1 MKRKRVIVNKS
12 SKVKRQRDPIP
23 WRYCVLTVLCGLLLV
38 SGFFVA
44 ARQHFSSVDYAMRN
58 ADLRTRI
65 AKLQDEKRKLVI
77 LRERA
82 SSPSKIAKLAK
93 DLGFSTMPRITV
105 ATTAVERIPVTG
117 NGNPTLSYASTQV
130 KSKNADHESG
140 AKSKSSDGVP
150 VKTATASTVDK
161 DQIAALRGTE

>member
-93 DLGFSTMPRITV
+93 DLGFSTD
-105 ATTAVERIPVTG
+105 AENYG
-117 NGNPTLSYASTQV
+117 CDN
-130 KSKNADHESG
+130 
-140 AKSKSSDGVP
+140 
-150 VKTATASTVDK
+150 
-161 DQIAALRGTE
+161 RG